1 MGYKGEKES
10 KRGIWIKILIIFYSD
25 DEVGRQTAVNYNKGI
40 F

>member
-10 KRGIWIKILIIFYSD
+10 KRSIWIKILIIFYSD
-25 DEVGRQTAVNYNKGI
+25 DEVGMQTAVNYNKGI